1 MAKKTKTVDYT
12 DVPETLEGH
21 PFYGLELDDEQKIF
35 RDMIWDSG
43 KDIIFCNSKAGTGK
57 TLIAVG
63 TANLL
68 VQYGLYKKIIYVCS
82 PCNEFRLGFMPG
94 DLTSKAEVYYEPL
107 YSAMQTLGISPFT
120 AIDNG
125 SLVNQKYDDA
135 GYIKPLTDVY
145 LRGCNLDN
153 AVVILEEM
161 QNYDLEIAKKVL
173 TRMCKNT
180 KVICIG
186 HTGQNDLQKK
196 ERSGFDRYI
205 RHFANKH
212 DDRVA
217 ICNLTHSHRSWIAEW
232 ADELDNEQLVKSS
245 GVSPNSLKDVF

>member
-68 VQYGLYKKIIYVCS
+68 AQYGLYKKIIYVCS
-82 PCNEFRLGFMPG
+82 PCNEYRLGYMPG
-94 DLTSKAEVYYEPL
+94 DLTSKAEIYYEPL
-107 YSAMQTLGISPFT
+107 YSAMQTLGINPFT
-120 AIDNG
+120 AIEDS
-125 SLVNQKYDDA
+125 SLVSQKYDSG

-232 ADELDNEQLVKSS
+232 ADELDNERLAKSS
-245 GVSPNSLKDVF
+245 GVSPDSLKKIF

>member
-1 MAKKTKTVDYT
+1 M
-12 DVPETLEGH
+12 
-21 PFYGLELDDEQKIF
+21 
-35 RDMIWDSG
+35 
-43 KDIIFCNSKAGTGK
+43 
-57 TLIAVG
+57 
-63 TANLL
+63 
-68 VQYGLYKKIIYVCS
+68 
-82 PCNEFRLGFMPG
+82 
-94 DLTSKAEVYYEPL
+94 
-107 YSAMQTLGISPFT
+107 YSAMQTLGINPFT
-120 AIDNG
+120 AIEDS
-125 SLVNQKYDDA
+125 SLVSQKYDSG

-232 ADELDNEQLVKSS
+232 ADELDNERLAKSS
-245 GVSPNSLKDVF
+245 GVSSDSLKKIF